1 MKEDSKEFYAR
12 RRKSYKIRKK
22 PKDKLENHTYSKK
35 LDQMSK
41 EGFMR
46 LLTTKTTTLEQLEMY
61 NSDWVNWLDLH
72 FNENRTR
79 YLNKTIF
86 LENIPFYSN
95 SLFRDYEDIFLAII
109 YRQNPFHIN
118 FKRYQQKFTPKE
130 FMIQTLDSKIS
141 ESISLNGAFYY
152 VLPKEYKWF
161 EFEIKAKDILSNIEL
176 KLVKSRAITLP
187 KGIIYWGFVNEKSK
201 SYFLN
206 YFSEEEFEKKLK
218 FKTLD
223 RKRLLE
229 NNLRERGFISN
240 FVEGILVWDIDK
252 IPINKL
258 RRDVLVMGS
267 KEGLFKSFLLKYANE
282 KNKGEMV

>member
-1 MKEDSKEFYAR
+1 MKEGSKEFYAR

-22 PKDKLENHTYSKK
+22 PKDKIENHIYSKK
-35 LDQMSK
+35 LDQISK
-41 EGFMR
+41 EGFMS

-72 FNENRTR
+72 FNETRTR

-95 SLFRDYEDIFLAII
+95 HLFRDYEDIFLAII

-130 FMIQTLDSKIS
+130 YTIQTLDSKIS
-141 ESISLNGAFYY
+141 ESINLNGAFYY
-152 VLPKEYKWF
+152 TLPKNYNWF
-161 EFEIKAKDILSNIEL
+161 EFEIKAKEILSNIEL
-176 KLVKSRAITLP
+176 KLVKTRTLTLP
-187 KGIIYWGFVNEKSK
+187 KEILYWGFVNQKSK
-201 SYFLN
+201 PYFLN
-206 YFSEEEFEKKLK
+206 YFLEEEFEKKLK

-229 NNLRERGFISN
+229 NNLKERGFISN

-258 RRDVLVMGS
+258 RRDVLVIPISG
-267 KEGLFKSFLLKYANE
+267 ENLFKSFLIKS
-282 KNKGEMV
+282 V

>member
-35 LDQMSK
+35 LDQISK
-41 EGFMR
+41 EGFMS

-72 FNENRTR
+72 FNETRTR

-86 LENIPFYSN
+86 LENIPFYS
-95 SLFRDYEDIFLAII
+95 SVLFRDYEDIFLAIT

-118 FKRYQQKFTPKE
+118 FKRYQQKFIPKE
-130 FMIQTLDSKIS
+130 YTIETLDSKLS
-141 ESISLNGAFYY
+141 ESINLNGAFYY
-152 VLPKEYKWF
+152 TLPKEYNWF
-161 EFEIKAKDILSNIEL
+161 EFEIKAKEILSNIEL

-187 KGIIYWGFVNEKSK
+187 KGIFYWGFVNQKSK
-201 SYFLN
+201 PYFLS
-206 YFSEEEFEKKLK
+206 YFSEEEFERKVKIK
-218 FKTLD
+218 ALD

-229 NNLRERGFISN
+229 NNLKERGFISN
-240 FVEGILVWDIDK
+240 FVEGILIWDINE
-252 IPINKL
+252 IPINNL
-258 RRDVLVMGS
+258 RKDVLVMS
-267 KEGLFKSFLLKYANE
+267 LKEGLFKSFLLKYTNE
-282 KNKGEMV
+282 K

>member
-61 NSDWVNWLDLH
+61 NPDWVNWLDLH
-72 FNENRTR
+72 FNETRTR
-79 YLNKTIF
+79 YLNKTIYF
-86 LENIPFYSN
+86 ENIPFYSS
-95 SLFRDYEDIFLAII
+95 SLFRDYEEEFLAII

-118 FKRYQQKFTPKE
+118 FKRYQQKFIPKE
-130 FMIQTLDSKIS
+130 YTIETLDSKLS
-141 ESISLNGAFYY
+141 ENISLNGAFYY
-152 VLPKEYKWF
+152 ILPKEYKWF
-161 EFEIKAKDILSNIEL
+161 EFEIKAKDILSNIEI

-187 KGIIYWGFVNEKSK
+187 KGIFYWGFVNEKSK
-201 SYFLN
+201 PYFLS
-206 YFSEEEFEKKLK
+206 YFSEEEFEKKVK
-218 FKTLD
+218 FKALD

-229 NNLRERGFISN
+229 NNLRERGFVNN
-240 FVEGILVWDIDK
+240 FVEGVLVWDLNE
-252 IPINKL
+252 IPIGKL
-258 RRDVLVMGS
+258 KRDILVIPISG
-267 KEGLFKSFLLKYANE
+267 ENLFKSFLI
-282 KNKGEMV
+282 KNI

>member
-46 LLTTKTTTLEQLEMY
+46 LLTTKTTTLEQLEVY

-72 FNENRTR
+72 FNETRTR

-86 LENIPFYSN
+86 LENIPFYSS

-118 FKRYQQKFTPKE
+118 FKRYQQKFVPKE

-141 ESISLNGAFYY
+141 ESINLNGAFYY
-152 VLPKEYKWF
+152 VLPKSYKWF
-161 EFEIKAKDILSNIEL
+161 EFEIKAKEILSNIEI

-187 KGIIYWGFVNEKSK
+187 KGIIYWGFVSEKSK
-201 SYFLN
+201 PYFLN
-206 YFSEEEFEKKLK
+206 YFSEEEFERKVKIK
-218 FKTLD
+218 ALD

-229 NNLRERGFISN
+229 NNLKERGFISN
-240 FVEGILVWDIDK
+240 FVEGNLVWGISE
-252 IPINKL
+252 IPISKL
-258 RRDVLVMGS
+258 KRDVLVMGLQ
-267 KEGLFKSFLLKYANE
+267 EGLFKSFLLKYADE
-282 KNKGEMV
+282 K

>member
-12 RRKSYKIRKK
+12 RRKSYKIKKK

-41 EGFMR
+41 EVFLR

-72 FNENRTR
+72 FNETRTR

-86 LENIPFYSN
+86 LENIPFYSS
-95 SLFRDYEDIFLAII
+95 SLFRDYEEIFLAIT

-118 FKRYQQKFTPKE
+118 FKRYRQKFTPKE
-130 FMIQTLDSKIS
+130 FTTQTLDSKIS

-161 EFEIKAKDILSNIEL
+161 EFEIKTKEILSNIEVR
-176 KLVKSRAITLP
+176 LVKSRAITLP
-187 KGIIYWGFVNEKSK
+187 KGIFYWGFVNQKSK
-201 SYFLN
+201 PYFLN

-229 NNLRERGFISN
+229 NNLRERSFISN

-252 IPINKL
+252 IPMDKL
-258 RRDVLVMGS
+258 KRDVLVIPISG
-267 KEGLFKSFLLKYANE
+267 ENLFKSFLIKS
-282 KNKGEMV
+282 V

>member
-12 RRKSYKIRKK
+12 RRKSHKIRKK

-72 FNENRTR
+72 FNETRTR

-86 LENIPFYSN
+86 LENIPFYS
-95 SLFRDYEDIFLAII
+95 SLLFRDYEDIFLAIL

-118 FKRYQQKFTPKE
+118 FKRYQQKFVPKE
-130 FMIQTLDSKIS
+130 FNIQTLDSKIS
-141 ESISLNGAFYY
+141 ESINLNGAFYY
-152 VLPKEYKWF
+152 VLPKEYNWF
-161 EFEIKAKDILSNIEL
+161 EFEIKAKDILSNIEV

-187 KGIIYWGFVNEKSK
+187 KGIFYWGFVSEKSK
-201 SYFLN
+201 PYFLS
-206 YFSEEEFEKKLK
+206 YFSEEEFERKVKI
-218 FKTLD
+218 KTRD

-229 NNLRERGFISN
+229 NNLKERGFISN
-240 FVEGILVWDIDK
+240 FVEGVLMWDIGE

-258 RRDVLVMGS
+258 KRDVLVMS
-267 KEGLFKSFLLKYANE
+267 LKEGLFKSFLLKYTNE
-282 KNKGEMV
+282 K

>member
-72 FNENRTR
+72 FNETRTR

-86 LENIPFYSN
+86 LENIPFYSKL
-95 SLFRDYEDIFLAII
+95 LFRDYEDIFLAIT

-141 ESISLNGAFYY
+141 ESINLNGAFYY
-152 VLPKEYKWF
+152 VLPKSYKWF
-161 EFEIKAKDILSNIEL
+161 EFEIKAKDILSNIEVR
-176 KLVKSRAITLP
+176 LVKSRAITLP
-187 KGIIYWGFVNEKSK
+187 KGIFYWGFVNEKSK
-201 SYFLN
+201 PYFLN

-229 NNLRERGFISN
+229 NNLRERSFISN

-267 KEGLFKSFLLKYANE
+267 KEGLFKSFLLKYTNE
-282 KNKGEMV
+282 K

>member
-61 NSDWVNWLDLH
+61 NPDWVNWLDLH
-72 FNENRTR
+72 FNETRTR
-79 YLNKTIF
+79 YLNKTIYF
-86 LENIPFYSN
+86 ENIPFYSS
-95 SLFRDYEDIFLAII
+95 SLFRDYEEEFLAII

-118 FKRYQQKFTPKE
+118 FKRYQQKFIPKE
-130 FMIQTLDSKIS
+130 YTIETLDSKIS

-152 VLPKEYKWF
+152 ILPKEYKWF
-161 EFEIKAKDILSNIEL
+161 EFEIKAKDILSNIEI

-187 KGIIYWGFVNEKSK
+187 KGIFYWGFVNEKSK
-201 SYFLN
+201 PYFLS
-206 YFSEEEFEKKLK
+206 YFSEEEFEKKVK
-218 FKTLD
+218 FKALD

-240 FVEGILVWDIDK
+240 FVEGKLVWDINE
-252 IPINKL
+252 IPIGKL
-258 RRDVLVMGS
+258 KRDVLVMS
-267 KEGLFKSFLLKYANE
+267 LKEGLFKSFLLKYTNE
-282 KNKGEMV
+282 K

>member
-61 NSDWVNWLDLH
+61 NPSWVNWLDLH
-72 FNENRTR
+72 FNETRTR

-86 LENIPFYSN
+86 LENIPFYS
-95 SLFRDYEDIFLAII
+95 SVLFRDYEDIFLAIT

-130 FMIQTLDSKIS
+130 YTIETLDSKLS

-152 VLPKEYKWF
+152 ILPKEYKWF
-161 EFEIKAKDILSNIEL
+161 EFEIKAKDILSNVEV

-187 KGIIYWGFVNEKSK
+187 KKIIYWGFVNDKSK
-201 SYFLN
+201 PYFLN
-206 YFSEEEFEKKLK
+206 YFSEEELEKKVK
-218 FKTLD
+218 IKALD

-229 NNLRERGFISN
+229 NNLKERGFINN
-240 FVEGILVWDIDK
+240 FVEGVLVWDLNE
-252 IPINKL
+252 IPMGKL
-258 RRDVLVMGS
+258 RRDVLVMGL
-267 KEGLFKSFLLKYANE
+267 KEGLFKSFLLKYTNE
-282 KNKGEMV
+282 K

>member
-46 LLTTKTTTLEQLEMY
+46 LLTTKTTTLAQLEMY

-72 FNENRTR
+72 FNETRTR

-86 LENIPFYSN
+86 LENIPFYSS
-95 SLFRDYEDIFLAII
+95 SLFRDYEGIFLAII

-118 FKRYQQKFTPKE
+118 FKRYQQKFIPKE
-130 FMIQTLDSKIS
+130 YNIQTLDSKIS

-152 VLPKEYKWF
+152 VLPKEYNWF
-161 EFEIKAKDILSNIEL
+161 EFEIKAKEILSNIEL

-187 KGIIYWGFVNEKSK
+187 KGIFYWGFVNEKSK
-201 SYFLN
+201 SYFLS
-206 YFSEEEFEKKLK
+206 YFSEEEFEKKAK
-218 FKTLD
+218 IKAID

-229 NNLRERGFISN
+229 NNLRERSFISN
-240 FVEGILVWDIDK
+240 FVEGVLMWDIGE
-252 IPINKL
+252 IPISKL
-258 RRDVLVMGS
+258 KRDVLVMGL
-267 KEGLFKSFLLKYANE
+267 KEGLFKSFLLKYTNE
-282 KNKGEMV
+282 K

>member
-22 PKDKLENHTYSKK
+22 PKDKLENHIYSKK
-35 LDQMSK
+35 LDQTSK
-41 EGFMR
+41 EVFLR

-72 FNENRTR
+72 FNETRTR

-118 FKRYQQKFTPKE
+118 FKRYQQKFIPKE
-130 FMIQTLDSKIS
+130 YNIQTLDSKIS

-152 VLPKEYKWF
+152 VLPKEYNWF
-161 EFEIKAKDILSNIEL
+161 EFEIKAKDILSNIEVR
-176 KLVKSRAITLP
+176 LVKSRAITLP
-187 KGIIYWGFVNEKSK
+187 KGILYWGFVNEKSK
-201 SYFLN
+201 PYFLN
-206 YFSEEEFEKKLK
+206 YFLEEEFEKKVK
-218 FKTLD
+218 IKALD

-229 NNLRERGFISN
+229 NNLKERGFITN
-240 FVEGILVWDIDK
+240 FVEGKLIWDIGE
-252 IPINKL
+252 IPISKL
-258 RRDVLVMGS
+258 KRDVLVMGL
-267 KEGLFKSFLLKYANE
+267 KEGLFKSFLLKYVNE
-282 KNKGEMV
+282 K

>member
-46 LLTTKTTTLEQLEMY
+46 LLTTKTTTLEQLEQY
-61 NSDWVNWLDLH
+61 NSDWVTWLDLH
-72 FNENRTR
+72 FNETRTR

-86 LENIPFYSN
+86 LENIPFYSS
-95 SLFRDYEDIFLAII
+95 SLFRDYEDIFLAIT

-130 FMIQTLDSKIS
+130 YTVQTLDSKIS
-141 ESISLNGAFYY
+141 ESINLNGAFYY
-152 VLPKEYKWF
+152 VLPKEYNWF

-176 KLVKSRAITLP
+176 KLIKSRAITLP
-187 KGIIYWGFVNEKSK
+187 KGILYWGFADEKSK
-201 SYFLN
+201 PYFLN
-206 YFSEEEFEKKLK
+206 YFLEEEFEKKAK
-218 FKTLD
+218 IKALD

-240 FVEGILVWDIDK
+240 FVEGTLVWDICE
-252 IPINKL
+252 IPMGKL
-258 RRDVLVMGS
+258 RRDVLVMGL
-267 KEGLFKSFLLKYANE
+267 KEGLFKSFLLKYTNE
-282 KNKGEMV
+282 K

>member
-35 LDQMSK
+35 LDQTSK
-41 EGFMR
+41 EVFLR

-61 NSDWVNWLDLH
+61 NSDWVTWLDLH
-72 FNENRTR
+72 FNETRTR

-130 FMIQTLDSKIS
+130 FMIQALDSKIS
-141 ESISLNGAFYY
+141 ESINLNGAFYY
-152 VLPKEYKWF
+152 ALPKS
-161 EFEIKAKDILSNIEL
+161 L
-176 KLVKSRAITLP
+176 T
-187 KGIIYWGFVNEKSK
+187 
-201 SYFLN
+201 
-206 YFSEEEFEKKLK
+206 
-218 FKTLD
+218 
-223 RKRLLE
+223 KRL
-229 NNLRERGFISN
+229 
-240 FVEGILVWDIDK
+240 
-252 IPINKL
+252 
-258 RRDVLVMGS
+258 
-267 KEGLFKSFLLKYANE
+267 KS
-282 KNKGEMV
+282 

>member
-22 PKDKLENHTYSKK
+22 PKDKLENHSYSKK

-46 LLTTKTTTLEQLEMY
+46 LITTKTTTLEQLEMY
-61 NSDWVNWLDLH
+61 NPNWVNWLDLH
-72 FNENRTR
+72 FNETRTR
-79 YLNKTIF
+79 YLNKTIYF
-86 LENIPFYSN
+86 ENIPFYSS
-95 SLFRDYEDIFLAII
+95 SLFRDYEDEFLAII

-118 FKRYQQKFTPKE
+118 FKRYQQKFIPKE
-130 FMIQTLDSKIS
+130 FTIETLDSKIS

-161 EFEIKAKDILSNIEL
+161 EFEIKAKDILSNIEVR
-176 KLVKSRAITLP
+176 LVKTRTLTLP
-187 KGIIYWGFVNEKSK
+187 KEVSYWGFADEKSK
-201 SYFLN
+201 PYFLN

-229 NNLRERGFISN
+229 NNLRERGFVTN
-240 FVEGILVWDIDK
+240 FIEGKLIWDIKEIPSKNFKRDILV
-252 IPINKL
+252 IPISGEN
-258 RRDVLVMGS
+258 
-267 KEGLFKSFLLKYANE
+267 LFKSFLIKS
-282 KNKGEMV
+282 V

>member
-41 EGFMR
+41 EAFMR
-46 LLTTKTTTLEQLEMY
+46 LLTTRTTTLEQLEAY
-61 NSDWVNWLDLH
+61 SPQWVNWLDLH
-72 FNENRTR
+72 FNETRTR

-118 FKRYQQKFTPKE
+118 FKRYQQKFIPKE
-130 FMIQTLDSKIS
+130 YNIQTLDSKIS

-152 VLPKEYKWF
+152 VLPKEYNWF
-161 EFEIKAKDILSNIEL
+161 EFEIKAKEILSNIEL

-187 KGIIYWGFVNEKSK
+187 KGIFYWGFVNEKSK
-201 SYFLN
+201 PYFLN
-206 YFSEEEFEKKLK
+206 YFSEEEFERKVKIK
-218 FKTLD
+218 ALD

-229 NNLRERGFISN
+229 NNLRERSFISN

-282 KNKGEMV
+282 K

>member
-22 PKDKLENHTYSKK
+22 PKDKLENHIYSKK

-46 LLTTKTTTLEQLEMY
+46 LLTTKTTTLEQLEAY
-61 NSDWVNWLDLH
+61 SPQWVNWLDLH
-72 FNENRTR
+72 FNETRTR

-86 LENIPFYSN
+86 LENIPFYS
-95 SLFRDYEDIFLAII
+95 SVLFRDYEDIFLAIT

-130 FMIQTLDSKIS
+130 YTIETLDSKIS

-161 EFEIKAKDILSNIEL
+161 EFEIKAKDILSNIEV

-187 KGIIYWGFVNEKSK
+187 KGVIYWGFADEKSK
-201 SYFLN
+201 PYFLN
-206 YFSEEEFEKKLK
+206 YFLEEEFEKKLK

-229 NNLRERGFISN
+229 NNLKERGFINN
-240 FVEGILVWDIDK
+240 FVEGVLVWDLNE
-252 IPINKL
+252 IPIGKL
-258 RRDVLVMGS
+258 RRDVLVIPISG
-267 KEGLFKSFLLKYANE
+267 ENLFKSFLIKS
-282 KNKGEMV
+282 V

>member
-35 LDQMSK
+35 LDQTSK
-41 EGFMR
+41 EVFLR

-61 NSDWVNWLDLH
+61 NADWVNWLDLH
-72 FNENRTR
+72 FNETRTR

-86 LENIPFYSN
+86 LENIPFYS
-95 SLFRDYEDIFLAII
+95 SLLFRDYEDIFLAIT

-141 ESISLNGAFYY
+141 ESINLNGAFYY
-152 VLPKEYKWF
+152 VLPKNYNWF
-161 EFEIKAKDILSNIEL
+161 EFEIKAKEILSNIEVR
-176 KLVKSRAITLP
+176 LVKSRAITLP
-187 KGIIYWGFVNEKSK
+187 KGIFYWGFVNEKSK
-201 SYFLN
+201 PYFLS
-206 YFSEEEFEKKLK
+206 YFSEEEFEKKVK
-218 FKTLD
+218 IKTLD

-229 NNLRERGFISN
+229 NNLRERSFISN
-240 FVEGILVWDIDK
+240 FVEGVLMWDIGE
-252 IPINKL
+252 IPISKL
-258 RRDVLVMGS
+258 KRDVLVMGL
-267 KEGLFKSFLLKYANE
+267 KEGLFKSFLLKYTNE
-282 KNKGEMV
+282 K

>member
-12 RRKSYKIRKK
+12 GRKSYKIRKK
-22 PKDKLENHTYSKK
+22 PKDKLENHIYSKK

-46 LLTTKTTTLEQLEMY
+46 LLTTKTTTLEQLEVY

-72 FNENRTR
+72 FNETRTR

-95 SLFRDYEDIFLAII
+95 SLFRDYEDIFLAIT

-118 FKRYQQKFTPKE
+118 FKRYQQKFIPKE
-130 FMIQTLDSKIS
+130 YNIQTLDSKIS
-141 ESISLNGAFYY
+141 ESINLNGAFYY
-152 VLPKEYKWF
+152 VLPKNYNWF
-161 EFEIKAKDILSNIEL
+161 EFEIKAKEILSNIEL

-187 KGIIYWGFVNEKSK
+187 KGIFYWGFADEKSK
-201 SYFLN
+201 PYFLN
-206 YFSEEEFEKKLK
+206 YFSEEEFERKVKIK
-218 FKTLD
+218 ALD

-229 NNLRERGFISN
+229 NNLRERSFISN
-240 FVEGILVWDIDK
+240 FVEGILVWDIK
-252 IPINKL
+252 EIPINKL
-258 RRDVLVMGS
+258 KRDVLVMGL
-267 KEGLFKSFLLKYANE
+267 KEGLFKSFLLKYTNE
-282 KNKGEMV
+282 K

>member
-1 MKEDSKEFYAR
+1 MKEGSKEFYAR

-46 LLTTKTTTLEQLEMY
+46 LLTTKTTTLEQLEQY

-72 FNENRTR
+72 FNETRTR

-86 LENIPFYSN
+86 LENIPFYS
-95 SLFRDYEDIFLAII
+95 SLLFRDYEDTFLAIT

-118 FKRYQQKFTPKE
+118 FKRYQQKFIPKE
-130 FMIQTLDSKIS
+130 FMMQTLDSKIS
-141 ESISLNGAFYY
+141 ESINLNGAFYY
-152 VLPKEYKWF
+152 VLPKKYKWF
-161 EFEIKAKDILSNIEL
+161 EFEIKAKEILSNIEL

-187 KGIIYWGFVNEKSK
+187 KGILYWGFADEKSK
-201 SYFLN
+201 PYFLN
-206 YFSEEEFEKKLK
+206 YFLEEEFEKKAK
-218 FKTLD
+218 IKALD

-240 FVEGILVWDIDK
+240 FVEGTLVWDICE
-252 IPINKL
+252 IPMGKL
-258 RRDVLVMGS
+258 RRDVLVMGL
-267 KEGLFKSFLLKYANE
+267 KEGLFKSFLLKYTNE
-282 KNKGEMV
+282 K

>member
-41 EGFMR
+41 EVFVR

-61 NSDWVNWLDLH
+61 NSDWVTWLDLH
-72 FNENRTR
+72 FNETRTR

-86 LENIPFYSN
+86 LENIPFYS
-95 SLFRDYEDIFLAII
+95 SVLFRDYEDIFLAII

-118 FKRYQQKFTPKE
+118 FKRYQQKFIPKE
-130 FMIQTLDSKIS
+130 YNIQTLDSKIS
-141 ESISLNGAFYY
+141 ESINLNGAFYY
-152 VLPKEYKWF
+152 VLPKNYKWF
-161 EFEIKAKDILSNIEL
+161 EFEIKAKEILSNIEI
-176 KLVKSRAITLP
+176 KLVKSKAITLP
-187 KGIIYWGFVNEKSK
+187 KGIIYWGYMNEKSK
-201 SYFLN
+201 PYFLN

-229 NNLRERGFISN
+229 NNLKERGFISN
-240 FVEGILVWDIDK
+240 FVEGSLVWDISE
-252 IPINKL
+252 IPVSKL
-258 RRDVLVMGS
+258 KRDVLVIGL
-267 KEGLFKSFLLKYANE
+267 KAGLFKSFLLKYTNE
-282 KNKGEMV
+282 K

>member
-12 RRKSYKIRKK
+12 KRKSYKIRKK
-22 PKDKLENHTYSKK
+22 PKDKLENHIYSKK

-61 NSDWVNWLDLH
+61 NSEWVIWLDLH
-72 FNENRTR
+72 FNETRTR

-86 LENIPFYSN
+86 LENIPFYS
-95 SLFRDYEDIFLAII
+95 SVLFRDYEDIFLAIT

-130 FMIQTLDSKIS
+130 YTIETIDSKLS

-152 VLPKEYKWF
+152 ILPKKYEWF
-161 EFEIKAKDILSNIEL
+161 ELEIKGKEILSNIEL

-187 KGIIYWGFVNEKSK
+187 KGIFYWGFVNEKSK
-201 SYFLN
+201 PYFLN
-206 YFSEEEFEKKLK
+206 YFLEKEFEKKLK
-218 FKTLD
+218 FKTLE

-229 NNLRERGFISN
+229 NNLRERGFVTN
-240 FVEGILVWDIDK
+240 FVEGVLIWDIGE
-252 IPINKL
+252 IPMGKL
-258 RRDVLVMGS
+258 RRDVLVMGL
-267 KEGLFKSFLLKYANE
+267 KEGLFKSFLIKS
-282 KNKGEMV
+282 V

>member
-1 MKEDSKEFYAR
+1 MEEDSKEFYAR

-72 FNENRTR
+72 FNETRTR

-86 LENIPFYSN
+86 LENIPFYSS
-95 SLFRDYEDIFLAII
+95 SLFRDYEDIFLAIT

-118 FKRYQQKFTPKE
+118 FKRYQQKFIPKE
-130 FMIQTLDSKIS
+130 YTIQTLDSKIS

-176 KLVKSRAITLP
+176 KLVKTKTLTLP
-187 KGIIYWGFVNEKSK
+187 KGIFYWGFVNEKSK
-201 SYFLN
+201 PYFLS
-206 YFSEEEFEKKLK
+206 YFSEEEFEKKVK
-218 FKTLD
+218 IKALD

-229 NNLRERGFISN
+229 NNLKERGFISN
-240 FVEGILVWDIDK
+240 FVEGVLVWDIK
-252 IPINKL
+252 EIPMGKL
-258 RRDVLVMGS
+258 KRDVLVIIAG
-267 KEGLFKSFLLKYANE
+267 ENLFKSFLI
-282 KNKGEMV
+282 KNT

>member
-46 LLTTKTTTLEQLEMY
+46 LLTTKTTTLEQLELY
-61 NSDWVNWLDLH
+61 NPDWVNWLDLH
-72 FNENRTR
+72 FNEARTR

-86 LENIPFYSN
+86 LENIPFYS
-95 SLFRDYEDIFLAII
+95 SVLFRDYEDIFLAIT

-118 FKRYQQKFTPKE
+118 FKRYQQKFIPKE
-130 FMIQTLDSKIS
+130 FTIETLDSKIS

-152 VLPKEYKWF
+152 TLPKEYKWF
-161 EFEIKAKDILSNIEL
+161 EFEIKAKDILSNIEVR
-176 KLVKSRAITLP
+176 LVKSRAITLP
-187 KGIIYWGFVNEKSK
+187 KGIFYWGFVNEKSK
-201 SYFLN
+201 PYFLN
-206 YFSEEEFEKKLK
+206 YFLGEEFEKKLK

-229 NNLRERGFISN
+229 NNLRERGFVTNFIEGKLIWDISEISSKN
-240 FVEGILVWDIDK
+240 FKRDILV
-252 IPINKL
+252 IPISGEN
-258 RRDVLVMGS
+258 
-267 KEGLFKSFLLKYANE
+267 LFKSFLIKS
-282 KNKGEMV
+282 V

>member
-41 EGFMR
+41 EGFLR

-72 FNENRTR
+72 FNETRTR

-141 ESISLNGAFYY
+141 ESINLNGAFYY
-152 VLPKEYKWF
+152 VLPKSYKWF
-161 EFEIKAKDILSNIEL
+161 EFEIKAKDILSNIEI

-187 KGIIYWGFVNEKSK
+187 KGIFYWGFADEKSK
-201 SYFLN
+201 PYFLN
-206 YFSEEEFEKKLK
+206 YFSEEEFERKVKIK
-218 FKTLD
+218 AID

-229 NNLRERGFISN
+229 NNLRERSFISN

-267 KEGLFKSFLLKYANE
+267 KEGLFKSFLLKYAS
-282 KNKGEMV
+282 

>member
-61 NSDWVNWLDLH
+61 NSDWVTWLDLH

-86 LENIPFYSN
+86 LENIPFYS
-95 SLFRDYEDIFLAII
+95 SVLFRDYEDIFLAIT

-141 ESISLNGAFYY
+141 ESINLNGAFYY
-152 VLPKEYKWF
+152 TLPKNYNWF
-161 EFEIKAKDILSNIEL
+161 EFEIKAKEILSNIEL

-187 KGIIYWGFVNEKSK
+187 KGIFYWGFADEKSK
-201 SYFLN
+201 PYFLN

-229 NNLRERGFISN
+229 NNLKERGFISN
-240 FVEGILVWDIDK
+240 FVEGILVWGISE
-252 IPINKL
+252 IPISKL
-258 RRDVLVMGS
+258 KRDVLVIPISG
-267 KEGLFKSFLLKYANE
+267 ENLFKSFLIKS
-282 KNKGEMV
+282 V

>member
-46 LLTTKTTTLEQLEMY
+46 LLTTKTTTLEQLELY
-61 NSDWVNWLDLH
+61 NPDWVNWLDLH
-72 FNENRTR
+72 FNETRTR

-86 LENIPFYSN
+86 LENIPFYS
-95 SLFRDYEDIFLAII
+95 SVLFRDYEDIFLAIT

-118 FKRYQQKFTPKE
+118 FKRYQQKFIPKE
-130 FMIQTLDSKIS
+130 YSIETLDSKIS
-141 ESISLNGAFYY
+141 ESVSLNGAFYY

-161 EFEIKAKDILSNIEL
+161 EFEIKAKDILSNIEI

-187 KGIIYWGFVNEKSK
+187 KGVIYWGFVNEKSK
-201 SYFLN
+201 PYFLN
-206 YFSEEEFEKKLK
+206 YFLGEEFEKKLK

-229 NNLRERGFISN
+229 NNLRERGFVTN
-240 FVEGILVWDIDK
+240 FIEGKLIWDTKEIPSKNFKRDILV
-252 IPINKL
+252 IPISGEN
-258 RRDVLVMGS
+258 
-267 KEGLFKSFLLKYANE
+267 LFKSFLIKS
-282 KNKGEMV
+282 V

>member
-35 LDQMSK
+35 LDQTSK
-41 EGFMR
+41 EVFLR

-72 FNENRTR
+72 FNETRTR

-86 LENIPFYSN
+86 LENIPFYS
-95 SLFRDYEDIFLAII
+95 SLLFRDYEDTFLAII
-109 YRQNPFHIN
+109 YRQNLFHIN
-118 FKRYQQKFTPKE
+118 FKRYQQKFIPKE
-130 FMIQTLDSKIS
+130 YNIQTLDSKIS

-161 EFEIKAKDILSNIEL
+161 EFEIKAKEILSNIEL

-187 KGIIYWGFVNEKSK
+187 KGIFYWGFVNEKSK
-201 SYFLN
+201 PYFLS
-206 YFSEEEFEKKLK
+206 YFSEEEFERKVKIK
-218 FKTLD
+218 ALD

-229 NNLRERGFISN
+229 NNLKERGFISN
-240 FVEGILVWDIDK
+240 FVEGILVWDIGE
-252 IPINKL
+252 IPISKL
-258 RRDVLVMGS
+258 KRDVLVMS
-267 KEGLFKSFLLKYANE
+267 LKEGLFKSFLLKYADE
-282 KNKGEMV
+282 K